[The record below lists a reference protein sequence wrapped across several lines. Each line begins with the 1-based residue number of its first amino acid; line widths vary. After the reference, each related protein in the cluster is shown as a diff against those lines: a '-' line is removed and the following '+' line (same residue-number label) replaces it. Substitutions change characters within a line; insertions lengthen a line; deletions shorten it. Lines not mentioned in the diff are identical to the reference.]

1 MALSAADEA
10 AGTGSHRRVGRH
22 YSRDMARVAS
32 LVVVACAVLVTACT
46 AAHAPPVASG
56 AGTSAQ
62 ANGRSGQGG
71 TPASPPPVR
80 GAMYAGGGCSAT
92 PLLLGGRPLRIPRQ
106 SGMRLLSK
114 DRRRGSCSVTP

>member
-1 MALSAADEA
+1 MRLRELGPTAAWADI
-10 AGTGSHRRVGRH
+10 

-32 LVVVACAVLVTACT
+32 LLVMACAVLVTACT
-46 AAHAPPVASG
+46 AGHAPPVASG

-71 TPASPPPVR
+71 TPASLPPVR

-92 PLLLGGRPLRIPRQ
+92 LLLLASLLGGVLCESHANPV
-106 SGMRLLSK
+106 
-114 DRRRGSCSVTP
+114 CAC